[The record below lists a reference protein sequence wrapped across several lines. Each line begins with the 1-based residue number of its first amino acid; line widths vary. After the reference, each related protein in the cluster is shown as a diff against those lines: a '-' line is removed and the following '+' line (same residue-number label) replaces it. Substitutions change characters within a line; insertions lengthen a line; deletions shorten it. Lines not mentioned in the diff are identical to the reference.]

1 MEKRKKFR
9 NACCYALV
17 LMGLAVMSVQAVPAI
32 TTVTR
37 SADTVGKYTK
47 LELAVAL
54 TAAYTNPYDFD
65 QVDLSATFTSPSSKT
80 WKISGFY
87 DSLLQFRVRFS
98 PNELGTYTYSVTV
111 KDSTGTSQ
119 SVTGSFVCKAS
130 TYHGWVKIA
139 PNNRY
144 FSYDDGT
151 SFYGVGCCYCWDVT
165 DSGLGVLQSF
175 KMNTWFWWNGTHK
188 TVNGKEQYQGGYKL
202 IESPLGQYDFH
213 QCTYVDSQMT
223 WGEARGLSMWLV
235 IWPHDYLAQTM
246 PGSWVNLWTANSY
259 NTLLPNAKT
268 FFSDSTCW
276 KYQQKMYRYIIARW
290 GYSRAIEGWQ
300 TIDEISGTDG
310 YVANQ
315 ASGQAWIRKMGA
327 FFQAND
333 PYQHPTNASMGS
345 YWPVGDSSMSCTNT
359 ENYGNTA
366 AAGWQTL
373 VTQLWNGF
381 TKPAMTG
388 ESGSGN
394 DHATIWS
401 GLSMG
406 EAATPFMWQF
416 NQGWPQ
422 SRSQNFPALATF
434 VADIPF
440 AKLTNLSQAQVTVSG
455 ATAYGIKSNQAVW
468 GWLNGAFS
476 GKSLSVAG
484 VANGTFT
491 LTWFNTTTGTVIS
504 TSSVTISG
512 GALTAT
518 VPTTSVAD
526 IAFKAISPTAAILA
540 GNTREPVDSRPII
553 AYRQGAIHLLSPV
566 AANSVM
572 HIITAQGRLVAQRT
586 ISDANATAVPVGSLG
601 EGVYFVKITSAGK
614 ELLQRLT
621 VGY

>member
-1 MEKRKKFR
+1 MGKPVKFR
-9 NACCYALV
+9 NICYCAVLTGVLVVSAHAL
-17 LMGLAVMSVQAVPAI
+17 PTI
-32 TTVTR
+32 TSVTR

-54 TAAYTNPYDFD
+54 TATYTNPYDFD

-80 WKISGFY
+80 WNISGFY

-111 KDSTGTSQ
+111 KDPSGTSQ

-165 DSGLGVLQSF
+165 DSGIGVLQSF

-223 WGEARGLSMWLV
+223 WGEARGLSMWIV

-246 PGSWVNLWTANSY
+246 TGSWVNLWIANSY

-268 FFSDSTCW
+268 FYSDSTCW

-290 GYSRAIEGWQ
+290 GYSRALEGWQ
-300 TIDEISGTDG
+300 TVDEIAGTDG
-310 YVANQ
+310 YVADK
-315 ASGQAWIRKMGA
+315 ASGNAWMKKMAA
-327 FFQAND
+327 FFKAND
-333 PYQHPTNASMGS
+333 PYQHPTCASNETPS
-345 YWPVGDSSMSCTNT
+345 DSVMTCTNS
-359 ENYGNTA
+359 ENYGGTTPAN
-366 AAGWQTL
+366 WNSL
-373 VTQLWNGF
+373 VTKLWNGW
-381 TKPAMTG
+381 TKPALTG
-388 ESGSGN
+388 ECSSSN
-394 DHATIWS
+394 DHQNLWS
-401 GLSMG
+401 CLASG
-406 EAATPFMWQF
+406 EAASPFMWQF
-416 NQGWPQ
+416 NQGWTAA
-422 SRSQNFPALATF
+422 RSQNYPPFTTF
-434 VADIPF
+434 VSDIPF
-440 AKLTNLSQAQVTVSG
+440 ARLTNPSQAQVTVSG
-455 ATAYGIKSNQAVW
+455 ATAYGIKSNEAVW
-468 GWLNGAFS
+468 GWMTGAFS

-484 VANGTFT
+484 VANGTYT
-491 LTWFNTTTGTVIS
+491 LTWFDCKGGTAIS
-504 TSSVTISG
+504 SSSITISG

-526 IAFKAISPTAAILA
+526 IAFKALA
-540 GNTREPVDSRPII
+540 PLPVQVVAGDARKSAEYRPII
-553 AYRQGAIHLLSPV
+553 AYGHGIIRLLSPL
-566 AANSVM
+566 ATNSVM
-572 HIITAQGRLVAQRT
+572 QIMTAQGRVVAQRK
-586 ISDANATAVPVGSLG
+586 IPDANAAVVPVGSLS
-601 EGVYFVKITSAGK
+601 EGVYFVKITSGGK
-614 ELLQRLT
+614 NLLQRLT